1 MNAPKYISPKAT
13 AELCSLHLQTVYSMI
28 ARGIIPA
35 CRIGRAVR
43 VDREALLAGLDAQKA
58 VLDTQGPR

>member
-13 AELCSLHLQTVYSMI
+13 AELCSLHVQTVYQMI

-43 VDREALLAGLDAQKA
+43 IDREALLAGFEAQKA
-58 VLDTQGPR
+58 ILDKRGRR

>member
-1 MNAPKYISPKAT
+1 MTAPKYISPKAT
-13 AELCSLHLQTVYSMI
+13 ADLCSLHVQTVYSMI

-43 VDREALLAGLDAQKA
+43 VDREALLAGLEAQKG
-58 VLDTQGPR
+58 VPDTRGLR

>member
-1 MNAPKYISPKAT
+1 MNAQPAPRYISPKAT

-43 VDREALLAGLDAQKA
+43 VDREALLAQLDKQTK
-58 VLDTQGPR
+58 TTIQ